1 MGLFSGFLRM
11 LWENEQPHL
20 KVLDDPEAF
29 ARNYR
34 VFFRAMGERDEF
46 FSVFEEDD
54 RLLASKGVQVMRK
67 VYDGKHEW
75 QVWRECARDFLPAA
89 VPVTWGNG
97 YGKIAGRAVAAERR
111 GRLHGLSG
119 HRPERA
125 YIDDTGMGRPP
136 LMPQIRALTGLAVD
150 LLLTHA
156 HPDHFGAAGEFER
169 IWLCAD
175 DRETLACS
183 EPLCHRFGVPTLPV
197 QRVRFFRDGDSFDAG
212 GIRLEALQLPG
223 HTPGSCVFGV
233 PEWKELFTGDA
244 IGSGDIV
251 LMTLPGAL
259 SVSAYCASLEHFVQR
274 AGAYADTEWR
284 GGHCSQAGIPGTP
297 AYNPPRHAGG
307 TGHDCPLQTAAGRAT
322 LRRTVREPNA
332 PGGHALRA
340 RWGTAGMV
348 YTAVE

>member
-1 MGLFSGFLRM
+1 MEKLREGLWRL
-11 LWENEQPHL
+11 N
-20 KVLDDPEAF
+20 DEACCT
-29 ARNYR
+29 AYL
-34 VFFRAMGERDEF
+34 V
-46 FSVFEEDD
+46 
-54 RLLASKGVQVMRK
+54 
-67 VYDGKHEW
+67 
-75 QVWRECARDFLPAA
+75 
-89 VPVTWGNG
+89 
-97 YGKIAGRAVAAERR
+97 I
-111 GRLHGLSG
+111 GLN
-119 HRPERA
+119 RA
-125 YIDDTGMGRPP
+125 YMIDTGMGRSP

-169 IWLCAD
+169 IWLCED

-212 GIRLEALQLPG
+212 GIRLEVLQLPG

-259 SVSAYCASLEHFVQR
+259 SVSAYCASLERFVQR

-284 GGHCSQAGIPGTP
+284 GGHCGQVGIPGTP
-297 AYNPPRHAGG
+297 AYNPPRMQVARDMIVLCKRLLAGQLSG
-307 TGHDCPLQTAAGRAT
+307 EP
-322 LRRTVREPNA
+322 VREPNA

-348 YTAVE
+348 YTAVV

>member
-1 MGLFSGFLRM
+1 MEKLREGLWRL
-11 LWENEQPHL
+11 N
-20 KVLDDPEAF
+20 DEAGCT
-29 ARNYR
+29 AYL
-34 VFFRAMGERDEF
+34 V
-46 FSVFEEDD
+46 
-54 RLLASKGVQVMRK
+54 
-67 VYDGKHEW
+67 
-75 QVWRECARDFLPAA
+75 
-89 VPVTWGNG
+89 
-97 YGKIAGRAVAAERR
+97 I
-111 GRLHGLSG
+111 GLN
-119 HRPERA
+119 RA
-125 YIDDTGMGRPP
+125 YMIDTGMGRPP

-169 IWLCAD
+169 IWLCED

-259 SVSAYCASLEHFVQR
+259 SVSAYCASLERFVQR
-274 AGAYADTEWR
+274 AEAYADTEWR
-284 GGHCSQAGIPGTP
+284 GGHCGQAGIPGTP
-297 AYNPPRHAGG
+297 AYNPPCMQVARDMIVLCKRLLARQLSGE
-307 TGHDCPLQTAAGRAT
+307 P
-322 LRRTVREPNA
+322 VREPNA

-348 YTAVE
+348 YTAVV